1 MDLRLTLCVAQKKNN
16 CFLAGDTGD
25 DKGEEA
31 RLRIRR
37 AGECLPQPGLLFGLL
52 FSLFAGLFLDLCC
65 APRQKGQPPN
75 GHCDSVARAEPAFY
89 AKCSCVDPR
98 LHRRTESQSYDR
110 PDKIVYRINYLQ
122 NVASAP
128 FRYADTH
135 LPKFW
140 PLSSYNL
147 ATRTFSTLTL
157 MCFRKLEVLRMLIQ
171 LFF

>member
-1 MDLRLTLCVAQKKNN
+1 MTGGRRRGWGWGEQASVNRSLRFCSAS
-16 CFLAGDTGD
+16 CFPCSPA
-25 DKGEEA
+25 
-31 RLRIRR
+31 
-37 AGECLPQPGLLFGLL
+37 
-52 FSLFAGLFLDLCC
+52 FSWTFAVHRG
-65 APRQKGQPPN
+65 RKVS
-75 GHCDSVARAEPAFY
+75 HCDSVARAEPAFY

-147 ATRTFSTLTL
+147 ATRTFCTLTL
-157 MCFRKLEVLRMLIQ
+157 MCFRKLEVMRMLIQ